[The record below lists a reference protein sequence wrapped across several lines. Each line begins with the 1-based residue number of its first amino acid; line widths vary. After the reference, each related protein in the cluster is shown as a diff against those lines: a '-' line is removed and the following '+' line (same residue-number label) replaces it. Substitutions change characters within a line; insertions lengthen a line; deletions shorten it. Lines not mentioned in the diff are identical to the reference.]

1 MGLVAATS
9 GTQITAIGTEHQL
22 TAQTGA
28 GIYVLV
34 VDTNNMAAG
43 DSLTLKIK
51 TRAIGGGE
59 LRVAEGTVMT
69 FSGAQSE
76 PNKYSIPV
84 PSNNEIA
91 AFLTQ
96 AAGTPPV
103 GGFPWSLLRA

>member
-1 MGLVAATS
+1 MGLVAAAS
-9 GTQITAIGTEHQL
+9 GTQTAAIGTEHQL
-22 TAQTGA
+22 TSQTGA
-28 GIYVLV
+28 GVYVLV

-51 TRAIGGGE
+51 TRAVGGEE
-59 LRVAEGTVMT
+59 LRVAEGTTQT
-69 FSGAQSE
+69 FANLQSE

-96 AAGTPPV
+96 TAGTARA
-103 GGFPWSLLRA
+103 FPWSLLRA